1 MIELSFE
8 DFHEQNY
15 EEMGFCLYVL
25 KNGLGDVLY
34 IGISTVSVWSRWFG
48 WGGHMTWDGKVI
60 YGETSIGEK
69 VENHLPDAL
78 NWKIQLWT
86 LRDCQV
92 FCGQEISDQKFNITA
107 GEYNDAVRD
116 IEPRMIKKLSPALNR
131 HLNLSPG
138 RDTTPKSKKEIEREK
153 LLDKAYDEIFNQKD
167 RK

>member
-1 MIELSFE
+1 MIELSFD

-15 EEMGFCLYVL
+15 EEKGFCLYVL

-48 WGGHMTWDGKVI
+48 WGGNMMWDGKVI

-69 VENHLPDAL
+69 IANHLPDSL
-78 NWKIQLWT
+78 DWKIQLWT
-86 LRDCQV
+86 LKDCQE
-92 FCGQEISDQKFNITA
+92 FCGQEIPDPKFKLTA
-107 GEYNDAVRD
+107 GEYSDAVRE

-138 RDTTPKSKKEIEREK
+138 RDTTPRSKKEIKREK
-153 LLDKAYDEIFNQKD
+153 LLDKAYDEIFNKKD
-167 RK
+167 I